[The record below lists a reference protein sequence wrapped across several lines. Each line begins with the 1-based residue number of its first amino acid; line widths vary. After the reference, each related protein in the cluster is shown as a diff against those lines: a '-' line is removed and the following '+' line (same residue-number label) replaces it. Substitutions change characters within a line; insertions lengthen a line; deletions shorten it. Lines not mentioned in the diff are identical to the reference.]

1 MRVLIFILV
10 GSLFCSCGNNLLL
23 YKHSSAHSEMD
34 LYYISE
40 ETMVSHTVFCNVNRD
55 LDESY
60 SHKILYAFKDS
71 LAELDGKTFEAG
83 ASSEFITRYTFSS
96 EQFMAKE
103 DGRLSGTVKVIS
115 ANRDR
120 IILKENIKVVD
131 LGETYRF
138 KG

>member
-1 MRVLIFILV
+1 M
-10 GSLFCSCGNNLLL
+10 LL